1 MDEMVHKVSERT
13 GIAADTVRTVLTT
26 AVDFIK
32 QKLPPQ
38 FAAQADMFLKG
49 AGGSGGGSGTS
60 ASSQTWA
67 DGSMLSLSPEVNGDG
82 SEIDPSQCGVGGY
95 R

>member
-1 MDEMVHKVSERT
+1 MDEMISKVSERT

-32 QKLPPQ
+32 EKLPPQ
-38 FAAQADMFLKG
+38 FAAQADMIIKG
-49 AGGSGGGSGTS
+49 GGGTGGPGSAGGAAVGNLAAGVMGKEGT
-60 ASSQTWA
+60 
-67 DGSMLSLSPEVNGDG
+67 
-82 SEIDPSQCGVGGY
+82 

>member
-1 MDEMVHKVSERT
+1 MDEMVNRVAERT

-26 AVDFIK
+26 AVDLVK
-32 QKLPPQ
+32 EKLPPP

-49 AGGSGGGSGTS
+49 GGGTGGPGSAGGAAVGNLASGIMGKEGT
-60 ASSQTWA
+60 
-67 DGSMLSLSPEVNGDG
+67 
-82 SEIDPSQCGVGGY
+82 

>member
-1 MDEMVHKVSERT
+1 MDEMVNKVSERT

-49 AGGSGGGSGTS
+49 AGGAGGPGT
-60 ASSQTWA
+60 AGGA
-67 DGSMLSLSPEVNGDG
+67 A
-82 SEIDPSQCGVGGY
+82 VGNLVSDLLGKEGA

>member
-1 MDEMVHKVSERT
+1 MDEMVNKVAERT

-32 QKLPPQ
+32 EKLPPQ

-49 AGGSGGGSGTS
+49 GGGSGGPGSAGGAAVGNLVS
-60 ASSQTWA
+60 
-67 DGSMLSLSPEVNGDG
+67 
-82 SEIDPSQCGVGGY
+82 GVMGKEGA

>member
-1 MDEMVHKVSERT
+1 MDEIVQKVSERT
-13 GIAADTVRTVLTT
+13 GVPADTVRTVLSS

-49 AGGSGGGSGTS
+49 AGGAGGPGSAG
-60 ASSQTWA
+60 SQGIGNMVA
-67 DGSMLSLSPEVNGDG
+67 GLFGKE
-82 SEIDPSQCGVGGY
+82 
-95 R
+95 

>member
-1 MDEMVHKVSERT
+1 MDDMVSKVAERT

-26 AVDFIK
+26 AVDLIK
-32 QKLPPQ
+32 EKLPPQ

-49 AGGSGGGSGTS
+49 GGGTGGPGSAGGAAVGNLVSGFMGKEGT
-60 ASSQTWA
+60 
-67 DGSMLSLSPEVNGDG
+67 
-82 SEIDPSQCGVGGY
+82 

>member
-1 MDEMVHKVSERT
+1 MDEMVARVSEKT
-13 GIAADTVRTVLTT
+13 GISADTVRTVLTT
-26 AVDFIK
+26 AADFIK

-49 AGGSGGGSGTS
+49 AGGAGGPGSAGG
-60 ASSQTWA
+60 AA
-67 DGSMLSLSPEVNGDG
+67 
-82 SEIDPSQCGVGGY
+82 VGNLAAGLFGKEGA

>member
-1 MDEMVHKVSERT
+1 MDEMVNKVSEKT
-13 GIAADTVRTVLTT
+13 GIPADTVRTVLTT

-38 FAAQADMFLKG
+38 FADQADMFLKG
-49 AGGSGGGSGTS
+49 AGGAGGPGSAGGAAVGNLFSGLFGKEG
-60 ASSQTWA
+60 A
-67 DGSMLSLSPEVNGDG
+67 
-82 SEIDPSQCGVGGY
+82 

>member
-1 MDEMVHKVSERT
+1 MDEMVNKVAERT

-32 QKLPPQ
+32 EKLPPQ

-49 AGGSGGGSGTS
+49 GGGSGGPGSAGG
-60 ASSQTWA
+60 AA
-67 DGSMLSLSPEVNGDG
+67 
-82 SEIDPSQCGVGGY
+82 VGNLVSDVMGKEGA